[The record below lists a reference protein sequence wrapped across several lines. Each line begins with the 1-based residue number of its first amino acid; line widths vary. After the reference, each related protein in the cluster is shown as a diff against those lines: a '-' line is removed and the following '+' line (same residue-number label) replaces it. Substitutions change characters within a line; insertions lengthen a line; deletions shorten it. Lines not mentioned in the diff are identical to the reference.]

1 MKTSEVL
8 RRVRVHLVD
17 DGSGMAH
24 HRYICYA
31 LSELYMRGYIGDRD
45 RTRVKRL
52 ILSYLDGAQTL
63 EEWLVANHAIACEDT
78 PEYKI
83 KIMATR
89 KAWLGHLIEHYE
101 GKGD

>member
-31 LSELYMRGYIGDRD
+31 LSELYLRGYIGDRD
-45 RTRVKRL
+45 RTRVARM
-52 ILSYLDGAQTL
+52 IRNHLDGAQTL

-83 KIMATR
+83 KIMTTR
-89 KAWLGHLIEHYE
+89 KAWLDHLIEHYSTQ
-101 GKGD
+101 GD

>member
-8 RRVRVHLVD
+8 RRVRKHLVD
-17 DGSGMAH
+17 DDSGLVH

-31 LSELYMRGYIGDRD
+31 LNELYLRGYIGDRD

-52 ILSYLDGAQTL
+52 IRSYLDGAQTL
-63 EEWLVANHAIACEDT
+63 EEWLLANNGIPYEST
-78 PEYKI
+78 REYAV

>member
-8 RRVRVHLVD
+8 RRVRKHLVD
-17 DGSGMAH
+17 DDSGMVH

-31 LSELYMRGYIGDRD
+31 LSELYLRGYIGDRD

-52 ILSYLDGAQTL
+52 IHNLLSGAQTL
-63 EEWLVANHAIACEDT
+63 EEWLVAYHGIPYENT
-78 PEYKI
+78 REYKI

-89 KAWLGHLIEHYE
+89 KAWLDHLIEHYST
-101 GKGD
+101 KGD

>member
-1 MKTSEVL
+1 MKTSFVL

-31 LSELYMRGYIGDRD
+31 LSELYLRGYIGDRD

-52 ILSYLDGAQTL
+52 IRNLLNGAQTL
-63 EEWLVANHAIACEDT
+63 EEWLVANHGIPYEST
-78 PEYKI
+78 REYAV

-89 KAWLGHLIEHYE
+89 KAWLDHLIEFYST
-101 GKGD
+101 KGD